1 MELLGKLSSLQMRCN
16 MKVENKKELKEIIL
30 SILFVAGDGLDK
42 DFILQKLEIT
52 PKELEEAVNEL
63 CKEYNDEKGIHVIKY
78 KNKLQLAS
86 NPLYA
91 DYISEVLN
99 PVREKSLTRAA
110 LETLAIIAYKQ
121 PITKLEIEDIR
132 RVNCDY
138 AVQILVDQNMIEV
151 VGRKDAVGK
160 PLLFGTTETFLKR
173 FNLQDLAELP
183 DYEQLLERIKVINQE
198 EINAVQSDSLYNEF
212 ELKTEELPDFLKG
225 EDELNKVTGDAS

>member
-1 MELLGKLSSLQMRCN
+1 
-16 MKVENKKELKEIIL
+16 MKVENKKELKEIVL

-42 DFILQKLEIT
+42 DFILQKLEIS
-52 PKELEEAVNEL
+52 PKELDEVIEEL
-63 CKEYNDEKGIHVIKY
+63 CKEYDGEKGIHVIKF
-78 KNKLQLAS
+78 KNKVQLAS
-86 NPLYA
+86 NPQYA
-91 DYISEVLN
+91 EYISEVLN

-110 LETLAIIAYKQ
+110 LETLAISAYKQ

-160 PLLFGTTETFLKR
+160 PLLFGTTENFLKR
-173 FNLQDLAELP
+173 FNLQDLADLP
-183 DYEQLLERIKVINQE
+183 DYEQLLERIKVINEE
-198 EINAVQSDSLYNEF
+198 EIKNAESDSLYNEF
-212 ELKTEELPDFLKG
+212 ELQTEELPDFLKD

>member
-1 MELLGKLSSLQMRCN
+1 MRCD

-30 SILFVAGDGLDK
+30 SILFVSGDGLDK
-42 DFILQKLEIT
+42 DFILQKLEIS
-52 PKELEEAVNEL
+52 PKELDSVIEEL
-63 CKEYNDEKGIHVIKY
+63 CKEYSGEKGIHIIKY
-78 KNKLQLAS
+78 KNKVQLTS

-91 DYISEVLN
+91 DFISEVLN

-160 PLLFGTTETFLKR
+160 PLLFATTENFLKR
-173 FNLQDLAELP
+173 FNLEDLGQLP
-183 DYEQLLERIKVINQE
+183 DYEQLLERIKVINE
-198 EINAVQSDSLYNEF
+198 EEKEEPQSDSLYNEF
-212 ELKTEELPDFLKG
+212 ELKTEELPDFLKD
-225 EDELNKVTGDAS
+225 EDELRHVDGNVS

>member
-1 MELLGKLSSLQMRCN
+1 MRCD
-16 MKVENKKELKEIIL
+16 MKVENKKELKEIVL

-42 DFILQKLEIT
+42 DFILQKLEIS
-52 PKELEEAVNEL
+52 PKELDEIVEEL
-63 CKEYNDEKGIHVIKY
+63 CKEYNSEKGIHVIKF
-78 KNKLQLAS
+78 KNKVQLAS
-86 NPLYA
+86 NPQYA

-160 PLLFGTTETFLKR
+160 PLLFGTTENFLKR
-173 FNLQDLAELP
+173 FNLTDLADLP
-183 DYEQLLERIKVINQE
+183 DYEQLLERIRVINEE
-198 EINAVQSDSLYNEF
+198 EIKNSESDSLYNEF
-212 ELKTEELPDFLKG
+212 ELQTEELPDFLKD

>member
-1 MELLGKLSSLQMRCN
+1 
-16 MKVENKKELKEIIL
+16 MKVENKKELKEIVL

-42 DFILQKLEIT
+42 DFILQKLEIS
-52 PKELEEAVNEL
+52 PKELDEIVEEL
-63 CKEYNDEKGIHVIKY
+63 CKEYNGEKGIHVIKY
-78 KNKLQLAS
+78 KNKVQLAS
-86 NPLYA
+86 NPQYA
-91 DYISEVLN
+91 EYISEVLN

-160 PLLFGTTETFLKR
+160 PLLFGTTENFLKR
-173 FNLQDLAELP
+173 FNLQDLADLP
-183 DYEQLLERIKVINQE
+183 DYEQLLERIKVINEE
-198 EINAVQSDSLYNEF
+198 EIKNAESDSLYNEF
-212 ELKTEELPDFLKG
+212 ELQTEELPDFLKD

>member
-1 MELLGKLSSLQMRCN
+1 MRCD
-16 MKVENKKELKEIIL
+16 MKVENKNELKEIVL
-30 SILFVAGDGLDK
+30 SILFVSGDGLDK
-42 DFILQKLEIT
+42 DFILQKLEIS
-52 PKELEEAVNEL
+52 PKELDSCIEEL
-63 CKEYNDEKGIHVIKY
+63 CREYSGEKGIHIIKY
-78 KNKLQLAS
+78 KNKVQLTS

-160 PLLFGTTETFLKR
+160 PLLFATTENFLKR
-173 FNLQDLAELP
+173 FNLEDLGQLP
-183 DYEQLLERIKVINQE
+183 DYEQLLERIKVINE
-198 EINAVQSDSLYNEF
+198 EEKEEPQSDSLYNEF
-212 ELKTEELPDFLKG
+212 ELKTEELPDFLKD
-225 EDELNKVTGDAS
+225 EDELRHVDGNVS

>member
-1 MELLGKLSSLQMRCN
+1 MKRLGISLLLQMRCD
-16 MKVENKKELKEIIL
+16 MKVENKNELKEIVL
-30 SILFVAGDGLDK
+30 SILFVSGDGLDK
-42 DFILQKLEIT
+42 DFILQKLEVS
-52 PKELEEAVNEL
+52 PKELDSCIEEL
-63 CKEYNDEKGIHVIKY
+63 CKEYSGEKGIHIIKY
-78 KNKLQLAS
+78 KNKVQLTS

-160 PLLFGTTETFLKR
+160 PLLFATTENFLKR
-173 FNLQDLAELP
+173 FNLEDLGQLP
-183 DYEQLLERIKVINQE
+183 DYEQLLERIKVINE
-198 EINAVQSDSLYNEF
+198 EEKEEPQSDSLYNEF
-212 ELKTEELPDFLKG
+212 ELKTEELPDFLKD
-225 EDELNKVTGDAS
+225 EDELRHVDGNVS

>member
-1 MELLGKLSSLQMRCN
+1 MRCD
-16 MKVENKKELKEIIL
+16 MKVENKKELKEIVL

-42 DFILQKLEIT
+42 DFILQKLEIS
-52 PKELEEAVNEL
+52 PKELDEVIEEL
-63 CKEYNDEKGIHVIKY
+63 CKEYDGEKGIHVIKF
-78 KNKLQLAS
+78 KNKVQLAS
-86 NPLYA
+86 NPQYA
-91 DYISEVLN
+91 EYISEVLN

-160 PLLFGTTETFLKR
+160 PLLFGTTENFLKR
-173 FNLQDLAELP
+173 FNLQDLADLP
-183 DYEQLLERIKVINQE
+183 DYEQLLERIKVINEE
-198 EINAVQSDSLYNEF
+198 EIKNAESDSLYNEF
-212 ELKTEELPDFLKG
+212 ELQTEELPDFLKD

>member
-1 MELLGKLSSLQMRCN
+1 
-16 MKVENKKELKEIIL
+16 MKVENKKDLKEIIL

-42 DFILQKLEIT
+42 EFILQKLEIT
-52 PKELEEAVNEL
+52 PKELEEVIDEI
-63 CKEYNDEKGIHVIKY
+63 CKEYNNEKGIHVIKY
-78 KNKLQLAS
+78 KNKVQLAS

-198 EINAVQSDSLYNEF
+198 EINAAQSDSLYNEF

-225 EDELNKVTGDAS
+225 EDELNKVNGDVS

>member
-1 MELLGKLSSLQMRCN
+1 MRCD
-16 MKVENKKELKEIIL
+16 MKVENKKELKEIVL

-42 DFILQKLEIT
+42 DFILQKLEIS
-52 PKELEEAVNEL
+52 PKELDEIVEEL
-63 CKEYNDEKGIHVIKY
+63 CKEYNGEKGIHVIKY
-78 KNKLQLAS
+78 KNKVQLAS
-86 NPLYA
+86 NPQYA
-91 DYISEVLN
+91 EYISEVLN

-160 PLLFGTTETFLKR
+160 PLLFGTTENFLKR
-173 FNLQDLAELP
+173 FNLQDLADLP
-183 DYEQLLERIKVINQE
+183 DYEQLLERIKVINEE
-198 EINAVQSDSLYNEF
+198 EIKNAESDSLYNEF
-212 ELKTEELPDFLKG
+212 ELQTEELPDFLKD

>member
-1 MELLGKLSSLQMRCN
+1 
-16 MKVENKKELKEIIL
+16 MKVENKKDLKEIIL

-42 DFILQKLEIT
+42 EFILQKLEIT
-52 PKELEEAVNEL
+52 PKELEDVIDEL
-63 CKEYNDEKGIHVIKY
+63 CKEYNNEKGIHVIKY
-78 KNKLQLAS
+78 KNKVQLAF

-198 EINAVQSDSLYNEF
+198 EINAAQSDSLYNEF

-225 EDELNKVTGDAS
+225 EDELNKVNGDVS

>member
-1 MELLGKLSSLQMRCN
+1 

-30 SILFVAGDGLDK
+30 SILFVSGDGLDK
-42 DFILQKLEIT
+42 DFILQKLEIS
-52 PKELEEAVNEL
+52 PKELDSVIEEL
-63 CKEYNDEKGIHVIKY
+63 CKEYSGEKGIHIIKY
-78 KNKLQLAS
+78 KNKVQLTS

-91 DYISEVLN
+91 DFISEVLN

-160 PLLFGTTETFLKR
+160 PLLFATTENFLKR
-173 FNLQDLAELP
+173 FNLEDLGQLP
-183 DYEQLLERIKVINQE
+183 DYEQLLERIKVINE
-198 EINAVQSDSLYNEF
+198 EEKEEPQSDSLYNEF
-212 ELKTEELPDFLKG
+212 ELKTEELPDSLKD
-225 EDELNKVTGDAS
+225 EDELRHVDGNVS

>member
-1 MELLGKLSSLQMRCN
+1 MRCD
-16 MKVENKKELKEIIL
+16 MKVENKKELKEIVL

-42 DFILQKLEIT
+42 DFILQKLEIS
-52 PKELEEAVNEL
+52 PKELDEIVEEL
-63 CKEYNDEKGIHVIKY
+63 CKEYNGEKGIHVIKF
-78 KNKLQLAS
+78 KNKVQLAS
-86 NPLYA
+86 NPQYA
-91 DYISEVLN
+91 EYISEVLN

-160 PLLFGTTETFLKR
+160 PLLFGTTENFLKR
-173 FNLQDLAELP
+173 FNLSDLADLP
-183 DYEQLLERIKVINQE
+183 DYEQLLERIKVINEE
-198 EINAVQSDSLYNEF
+198 EIKNAESDSLYNEF
-212 ELKTEELPDFLKG
+212 ELQTEELPDFLKD

>member
-1 MELLGKLSSLQMRCN
+1 
-16 MKVENKKELKEIIL
+16 MKVENKKELKEIVL

-42 DFILQKLEIT
+42 DFILQKLEIS
-52 PKELEEAVNEL
+52 PKELDEIVEEL
-63 CKEYNDEKGIHVIKY
+63 CKEYDGEKGIHVIKY
-78 KNKLQLAS
+78 KNKVQLAS
-86 NPLYA
+86 NPQYA
-91 DYISEVLN
+91 EYISEVLN

-160 PLLFGTTETFLKR
+160 PLLFGTTENFLKR
-173 FNLQDLAELP
+173 FNLQDLADLP
-183 DYEQLLERIKVINQE
+183 DYEQLLERIKVINEE
-198 EINAVQSDSLYNEF
+198 EIKNAESDSLYNEF
-212 ELKTEELPDFLKG
+212 ELQTEELPDFLKD

>member
-1 MELLGKLSSLQMRCN
+1 
-16 MKVENKKELKEIIL
+16 MKVENKKELKEIVL

-42 DFILQKLEIT
+42 DFILQKLEIS
-52 PKELEEAVNEL
+52 PKELDEIVEEL
-63 CKEYNDEKGIHVIKY
+63 CKEYDGEKGIHVIKF
-78 KNKLQLAS
+78 KNKVQLAS
-86 NPLYA
+86 NPQYA
-91 DYISEVLN
+91 EYISEVLN

-160 PLLFGTTETFLKR
+160 PLLFGTTENFLKR
-173 FNLQDLAELP
+173 FNLQDLADLP
-183 DYEQLLERIKVINQE
+183 DYEQLLERIKVINEE
-198 EINAVQSDSLYNEF
+198 EIKKAESDSLYNEF
-212 ELKTEELPDFLKG
+212 ELQTEELPDFLKD

>member
-1 MELLGKLSSLQMRCN
+1 MRCD
-16 MKVENKKELKEIIL
+16 MKVENKKELKEIVL

-42 DFILQKLEIT
+42 DFILQKLEIS
-52 PKELEEAVNEL
+52 PKELDEVIEEL
-63 CKEYNDEKGIHVIKY
+63 CKEYNGEKGIHVIKF
-78 KNKLQLAS
+78 KNKVQLAS
-86 NPLYA
+86 NPQYA
-91 DYISEVLN
+91 EYISEVLN

-160 PLLFGTTETFLKR
+160 PLLFGTTENFLKR
-173 FNLQDLAELP
+173 FNLQDLADLP
-183 DYEQLLERIKVINQE
+183 DYEQLLERIKVINEE
-198 EINAVQSDSLYNEF
+198 EIKNAESDSLYNEF
-212 ELKTEELPDFLKG
+212 ELQTEELPDFLKD

>member
-1 MELLGKLSSLQMRCN
+1 MRCD
-16 MKVENKKELKEIIL
+16 MKVENKKELKEIVL

-42 DFILQKLEIT
+42 DFILQKLEIS
-52 PKELEEAVNEL
+52 PKELDEIVEEL
-63 CKEYNDEKGIHVIKY
+63 CKEYNGEKGIHVIKF
-78 KNKLQLAS
+78 KNKVQLAS
-86 NPLYA
+86 NPQYA
-91 DYISEVLN
+91 EYISEVLN

-160 PLLFGTTETFLKR
+160 PLLFGTTENFLKR
-173 FNLQDLAELP
+173 FNLTDLADLP
-183 DYEQLLERIKVINQE
+183 DYEQLLERIRVINEE
-198 EINAVQSDSLYNEF
+198 EIKNAESDSLYNEF
-212 ELKTEELPDFLKG
+212 ELQTEELPDFLKD